1 MKAFF
6 IGLLRCPNPSRV
18 VISSSRFTAQRN
30 LEMTMASVQ
39 TPLCN
44 ILHID
49 TPIVQAPI
57 GPATNPI
64 MTAAVSNAGGLG
76 MLAFLRRDVDDV
88 RRLIS
93 ETHELTNR
101 PFGANFILRGLEE
114 TDDRLD
120 ACLEAGVSV
129 VSFHW
134 NEPYEYVG
142 RIHNANTLVM
152 YTVGS
157 SEDAKRAVAA
167 GVDIIVA
174 QGWEAGG
181 HVRSVVAT
189 MALLPAVVD
198 TVFPVPVISAGSI
211 TDGRGL
217 AAALM
222 LGASGVCIGT
232 RFIASDE
239 ASVDPSYKDRIVKAS
254 EIGTI
259 LSSKVFNGGW
269 DAKNRALRNSTVE
282 QWEASGSPEVG
293 HRPGEGEV
301 IALGTNGEPVERYSA
316 IGPYSGVTGDLE
328 GLPNWA
334 GQGVGLISRIMPAAD
349 IVKEITEDAVRVLE
363 NARTLIYE

>member
-1 MKAFF
+1 
-6 IGLLRCPNPSRV
+6 
-18 VISSSRFTAQRN
+18 
-30 LEMTMASVQ
+30 MASVQ
-39 TPLCN
+39 TPLCS

-57 GPATNPI
+57 GLATNPV
-64 MTAAVSNAGGLG
+64 MTAAVSNSGGLG

-101 PFGANFILRGLEE
+101 PFGANFILRGSEE
-114 TDDRLD
+114 TNDRLD

-134 NEPYEYVG
+134 NEPYEYVD

-157 SEDAKRAVAA
+157 SEDAKRAAAA
-167 GVDIIVA
+167 GVDMIVA
-174 QGWEAGG
+174 QGWESGG
-181 HVRSVVAT
+181 HVRSDVAT
-189 MALLPAVVD
+189 MALLPTVVD

-211 TDGRGL
+211 ADGRGL

-222 LGASGVCIGT
+222 LGASGVWIGT
-232 RFIASDE
+232 RFIASEE
-239 ASVDPSYKDRIVKAS
+239 ATVDHSYKERIVKGS

-259 LSSKVFNGGW
+259 ISSKVFNGGW
-269 DAKNRALRNSTVE
+269 YARSRAIRNSTVE
-282 QWEASGSPEVG
+282 RWEASGSPEVG
-293 HRPGEGEV
+293 QRPGEGEV
-301 IALGTNGEPVERYSA
+301 IATGTNGEPIERYSA

-328 GLPNWA
+328 GLANWA
-334 GQGVGLISRIMPAAD
+334 GQGLGLINHIMPAAN
-349 IVKEITEDAVRVLE
+349 IVKEITEDAVRVLQ
-363 NARTLIYE
+363 NAQTFIHE

>member
-1 MKAFF
+1 
-6 IGLLRCPNPSRV
+6 
-18 VISSSRFTAQRN
+18 
-30 LEMTMASVQ
+30 MASLQ
-39 TPLCN
+39 TPLCH

-57 GPATNPI
+57 GPATNPV

-76 MLAFLRRDVDDV
+76 MLAFLRRDADDV
-88 RRLIS
+88 RRLIG
-93 ETHELTNR
+93 ETLELTDR

-120 ACLEAGVSV
+120 ACLESGVTV

-134 NEPYEYVG
+134 NEPYEYID
-142 RIHNANTLVM
+142 RIHDADTLVM

-157 SEDAKRAVAA
+157 AKDAKRAAA
-167 GVDIIVA
+167 SGVDIIVA

-181 HVRSVVAT
+181 HVRGDVAT
-189 MALLPAVVD
+189 MALLPTVVD
-198 TVFPVPVISAGSI
+198 AVSPVPVISAGSI
-211 TDGRGL
+211 ADGRGL

-222 LGASGVCIGT
+222 LGASGVWIGT
-232 RFIASDE
+232 RFVASEE
-239 ASVDPSYKDRIVKAS
+239 ATVDLSYKDRIVKAS

-269 DAKNRALRNSTVE
+269 DAKGRALRNSTVE

-293 HRPGEGEV
+293 RRPGEGEV
-301 IALGTNGEPVERYSA
+301 IAMGANGEPLDRYSA
-316 IGPYSGVTGDLE
+316 IGPYPGVTGDLE

-334 GQGVGLISRIMPAAD
+334 GQGVGLVNRILPAAD
-349 IVKEITEDAVRVLE
+349 IVKEITEDAVRLLE

>member
-1 MKAFF
+1 
-6 IGLLRCPNPSRV
+6 
-18 VISSSRFTAQRN
+18 
-30 LEMTMASVQ
+30 MASVQ
-39 TPLCN
+39 TPLCS

-57 GPATNPI
+57 GLATNPT

-88 RRLIS
+88 HRLIS
-93 ETHELTNR
+93 ETHELTHR
-101 PFGANFILRGLEE
+101 PFGANFLLRGLEE
-114 TDDRLD
+114 TADSLD

-198 TVFPVPVISAGSI
+198 TVFPVPVLSAGSI
-211 TDGRGL
+211 ADG
-217 AAALM
+217 
-222 LGASGVCIGT
+222 
-232 RFIASDE
+232 
-239 ASVDPSYKDRIVKAS
+239 
-254 EIGTI
+254 
-259 LSSKVFNGGW
+259 
-269 DAKNRALRNSTVE
+269 
-282 QWEASGSPEVG
+282 
-293 HRPGEGEV
+293 
-301 IALGTNGEPVERYSA
+301 
-316 IGPYSGVTGDLE
+316 GDISC
-328 GLPNWA
+328 A
-334 GQGVGLISRIMPAAD
+334 GQAIAIVVFACGVVVFWVAGSIAD
-349 IVKEITEDAVRVLE
+349 V
-363 NARTLIYE
+363 ARGP